1 MDISSPDIRAFYDQ
15 ASTLEPTEFEVAQV
29 VRRLQRAAPRRHA
42 VKRRFAVVIAFA
54 LFAVSSAF
62 AYPAARDALDAFF
75 NGGQTPGVA
84 TDAGSLP
91 TWLTGSTSL
100 PVTQATPGSQRLL
113 AQQDGQRLLGYR
125 DARSGRACL
134 IFGSDSDTC
143 SDSADWLRLF
153 GDHALLKLA
162 SGIGPTADGHV
173 AVFGLARSS
182 VVTVELRDGDTAVN
196 STPVT
201 NGGWVIVAPQGR
213 HESLVGLDRN
223 GKPVETLDAR
233 DWTWTFCIQESGCP

>member
-1 MDISSPDIRAFYDQ
+1 M
-15 ASTLEPTEFEVAQV
+15 
-29 VRRLQRAAPRRHA
+29 
-42 VKRRFAVVIAFA
+42 
-54 LFAVSSAF
+54 
-62 AYPAARDALDAFF
+62 
-75 NGGQTPGVA
+75 
-84 TDAGSLP
+84 
-91 TWLTGSTSL
+91 
-100 PVTQATPGSQRLL
+100 
-113 AQQDGQRLLGYR
+113 LGYR

-233 DWTWTFCIQESGCP
+233 DWTWTFCFQESGCP